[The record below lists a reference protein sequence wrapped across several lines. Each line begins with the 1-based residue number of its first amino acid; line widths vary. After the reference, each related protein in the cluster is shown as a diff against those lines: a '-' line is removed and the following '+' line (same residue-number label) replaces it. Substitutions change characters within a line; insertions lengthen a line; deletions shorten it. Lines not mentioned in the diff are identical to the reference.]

1 MNVRSSMQMDSPID
15 SSRFGFLLATI
26 LVLAATTVVIAPML
40 LLGTVSGHDFPFHL
54 ASWMDVAKQW
64 HQGTIY
70 PQWAKLANWGLGE
83 PRFVFYP
90 PVSWML
96 GAALGSLLP
105 WKAVPICF
113 TALVLIGA
121 GLSMFLLAR
130 ESMPERQAALAAMLF
145 TANPYHVLL
154 IYYRGDFAELIASA
168 LFPLLPWGMM
178 QIDRQG
184 WRRVPIVALVLA
196 LIWLSNAPAAVIA
209 VYSFVFLFAIAYV
222 LRRDRRLLLY
232 GAVATAGG
240 FGLAAFYILPAAHQR
255 AWVQINRVIA
265 DGLRPEQNFL
275 FSRATSPA
283 VNMDFNWKISCV
295 VVFMTVLMIVAAI
308 YAARSPAIPRFHY
321 WLLVALG
328 VISVFMMLPMSR
340 PLWLIAPE
348 LHFVQFPWRFAL
360 PFAVAFSFLLGIA
373 SKPNRLSIWVAA
385 AMLVLAGPVAKT
397 LLAVKKPSSW
407 KVAEITQLRQAIDA
421 GIGYPGVPEYLP
433 NSADSS
439 VLSGNPISDPN
450 PASENSDESTIR
462 ASNED
467 RNKFLVQATTAR
479 RIALSALDYPT
490 SQVDLDGFRINSKS
504 KDEYGCI
511 VVPVPAGKHLI
522 HISFERTWDAKLGI
536 AISIF
541 TGGFLSCLLLLT
553 WPQRKFT
560 ALRQSKLE
568 PRFSSATMPAAK

>member
-1 MNVRSSMQMDSPID
+1 MNVRSSMQIDSPID
-15 SSRFGFLLATI
+15 SSRSGFVLATT

-40 LLGTVSGHDFPFHL
+40 LLGTISGHDFPFHL

-64 HQGTIY
+64 QQGTIY

-90 PVSWML
+90 PASWML

-113 TALVLIGA
+113 TFLVLIGA

-145 TANPYHVLL
+145 TANPYHLLL
-154 IYYRGDFAELIASA
+154 IYYRADFAELIASA
-168 LFPLLPWGMM
+168 LFPLLPWGLM
-178 QIDRQG
+178 QADRQG

-209 VYSFVFLFAIAYV
+209 VYSFVFLFAVAYI

-232 GAVATAGG
+232 GTVATAGG

-295 VVFMTVLMIVAAI
+295 VVVMTVLMIVAAM
-308 YAARSPAIPRFHY
+308 YAARSAAIPRFHY
-321 WLLVALG
+321 WLLVALAAM
-328 VISVFMMLPMSR
+328 SVFMMLRFSR

-373 SKPNRLSIWVAA
+373 SRPNRPLIWVAA
-385 AMLVLAGPVAKT
+385 AMLVLAGPVAKVG
-397 LLAVKKPSSW
+397 LALKKPTSW
-407 KVAEITQLRQAIDA
+407 KVAEISQLQEAIDA
-421 GIGYPGVPEYLP
+421 GRGYPGVPEYLP
-433 NSADSS
+433 NSADSR
-439 VLSGNPISDPN
+439 VLSGSPISRPN
-450 PASENSDESTIR
+450 PAWADSHEFTLS
-462 ASNED
+462 AANED
-467 RNKFLVQATTAR
+467 RNGFLVQTASDR
-479 RIALSALDYPT
+479 RIALNMLDYPT
-490 SQVDLDGFRINSKS
+490 SRVDLDGVRINSKS
-504 KDEYGCI
+504 KDEYGRI
-511 VVPVPAGKHLI
+511 VVPLSAGKHLI
-522 HISFERTWDAKLGI
+522 HISVERTWDAKLGI
-536 AISIF
+536 AISIC